1 MNEIER
7 LNRKWLN
14 VLYFLVTVLVVWEL
28 GLFFYG

>member
-14 VLYFLVTVLVVWEL
+14 VIYFIASFWITWEIGIYL
-28 GLFFYG
+28 IS

>member
-14 VLYFLVTVLVVWEL
+14 VLYFIASFVVAWEL
-28 GLFFYG
+28 GLYFFS